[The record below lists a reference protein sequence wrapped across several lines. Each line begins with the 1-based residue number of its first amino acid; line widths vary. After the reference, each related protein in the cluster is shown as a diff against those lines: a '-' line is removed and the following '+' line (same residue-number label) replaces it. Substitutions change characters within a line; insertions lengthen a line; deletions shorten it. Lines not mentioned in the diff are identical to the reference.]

1 MTKVRYT
8 KLASS
13 DLFEYSEYIGIH
25 RTGQIHRSIRMGF
38 EDRKV
43 CATLAA
49 NPKMGEARKSKN
61 QGPCRSFTSGKYVI
75 FFRAIEGGVEII
87 RIVRGGLDLDN
98 V

>member
-1 MTKVRYT
+1 MAKVRFS

-13 DLFEYSEYIGIH
+13 DLFEYSEFIARDKPIAAYEWVEKIEG
-25 RTGQIHRSIRMGF
+25 
-38 EDRKV
+38 V

-49 NPKMGEARKSKN
+49 NPEMGEARKSRN
-61 QGPCRSFTSGKYVI
+61 HGPCRSFTSGKYVI
-75 FFRAIEGGVEII
+75 FFRVIEGGVEII